1 MTRLE
6 EIERTYCLEKVFSY
20 QYYAAECGITL
31 EAVTT
36 VQLVSMSGLAFLGCG
51 KTIDEMEQNCV
62 EVFEIHQELWRK
74 RLLTSKN
81 LN

>member
-1 MTRLE
+1 MTRIE
-6 EIERTYCLEKVFSY
+6 EIERTYCLEKGFSY
-20 QYYAAECGITL
+20 QYYADECGITL

-36 VQLVSMSGLAFLGCG
+36 VQLVSMSGLQFLGFG

-62 EVFEIHQELWRK
+62 EVFEIHQELLRK
-74 RLLTSKN
+74 GLLITKN